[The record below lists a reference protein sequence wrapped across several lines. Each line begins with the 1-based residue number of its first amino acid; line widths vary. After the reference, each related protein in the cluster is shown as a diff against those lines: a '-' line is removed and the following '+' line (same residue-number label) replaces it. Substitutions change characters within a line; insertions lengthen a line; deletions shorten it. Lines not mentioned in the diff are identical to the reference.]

1 METVP
6 DPGDPLFTQRLTN
19 PYGAPVS
26 IETARKATAAA
37 IAEGKKNGWTV
48 AVAVVDP
55 GGVLVYFERMDGTL
69 TASSDIAIGKARSA
83 VAFKRSTKL
92 FEDGILA
99 GRLQNLGLPG
109 ALPIEGGVPLI
120 EDGRI
125 VGAIGVSGARPEQ
138 DGVCVKPGPSKS
150 PFLPDRQGEVLPPR
164 KNLERDG
171 PEKTRYGIMDPMRPS
186 GPGPSGP

>member
-1 METVP
+1 METGKGKP

-55 GGVLVYFERMDGTL
+55 GGVLVYFERMDGTQ
-69 TASSDIAIGKARSA
+69 TASSDIAIGKARTA
-83 VAFKRSTKL
+83 VAFKRSTKM
-92 FEDGILA
+92 FEEGIVA

-109 ALPIEGGVPLI
+109 ALPIDGGVPLI
-120 EDGRI
+120 ENGRI
-125 VGAIGVSGARPEQ
+125 VGAIGVSGARPEE
-138 DGVCVKPGPSKS
+138 DGVCVKTAIDALAGEKAGDKSK
-150 PFLPDRQGEVLPPR
+150 
-164 KNLERDG
+164 
-171 PEKTRYGIMDPMRPS
+171 EK
-186 GPGPSGP
+186 